1 MRIRNI
7 TLDNPLILAPM
18 AGYTDLAFR
27 LLVKERQCAMVT
39 SEMISS
45 EGLIRNDRRTRKYM
59 LSDRSEAPLSM
70 QIFGSN
76 PEVMARAAE
85 IAVQNGADCVDI
97 NMGCP
102 VKKVIRNGA
111 GAALLRDVD
120 QVRRMLRKIR
130 TAVDCALTV
139 KIRSG
144 WTSAEIN
151 ATDVALAAEDAG
163 VDAIAVH
170 ARTVS
175 QGFSGNADWDIIKQ
189 VKRSVSL
196 PVIGNGDVR
205 EPEDALKMMEATG
218 CDAVMIGRAAL
229 GAPWIFSQCLAVL
242 KNEVPVIPTMEERRE
257 TAIRHLSLLRSYMP
271 EDVAVRKMRGKVM
284 LYIRTLPNRGEF
296 RLQMRTATSEQEYR
310 DHLNRYFSTLEQL
323 N

>member
-59 LSDRSEAPLSM
+59 LSDHSEAPLSM

-111 GAALLRDVD
+111 GAALLRDID
-120 QVRRMLRKIR
+120 QVRRMLREIR
-130 TAVDCALTV
+130 KAVDCALTV

-144 WTSAEIN
+144 WTSTEIN

-205 EPEDALKMMEATG
+205 EPEDALRMMEATG

-242 KNEVPVIPTMEERRE
+242 RNEVPIIPTMEERLE
-257 TAIRHLSLLRSYMP
+257 TALRHLSLLRSYLP